1 LPDNL
6 EKIDGANP
14 LDCVNKTVPL
24 VKGIDGDGWVEVIIS
39 CEPGWEDPLSAVVF
53 ESGFSGLEEKSE
65 NGRPLIKAYGK
76 NATPDA
82 DIVSILRNALE
93 NILIGSNA
101 KIISVNDVPFEDW
114 EFSWRKGLD
123 AVEVGRGLVIKPSW
137 VDYQNSV
144 GRLEIIIDPKMAFGT
159 GSHATTFLCLEAME
173 NIDFHGYSVMD
184 AGCGSGVLGIT
195 SAMLGAS
202 KVYCFDN
209 DPFSVENA
217 IENTV
222 INCVSEIVT
231 VEEKSLGDID
241 SAGFDFIFA
250 NIISHVLLPNL
261 PKFYSFLKPGG
272 KAIFSGLLAIE
283 EKDFTDGLVKAGF
296 KNIEISYRDEW
307 IASTAVRPI

>member
-1 LPDNL
+1 MSDNFGN
-6 EKIDGANP
+6 IDRKTP
-14 LDCVNKTVPL
+14 LSQGINVPTVS
-24 VKGIDGDGWVEVIIS
+24 GIDGEGWVEVIIS

-76 NATPDA
+76 NITPDV
-82 DIVSILRNALE
+82 DIVSVLGKTLE
-93 NILIGSNA
+93 NLLTASNA

-123 AVEVGRGLVIKPSW
+123 AVEVGKGLVIKPSW
-137 VDYQNSV
+137 VDYQNTS

-173 NIDFHGYSVMD
+173 NIDFHGLSVMD
-184 AGCGSGVLGIT
+184 AGCGSGILGIV

-217 IENTV
+217 IENAV
-222 INCVSEIVT
+222 INGVGQIVN
-231 VEEKSLGDID
+231 VEEKSLGEID
-241 SAGFDFIFA
+241 SDGFDVMFA

-261 PKFYSFLKPGG
+261 PRFYNFLKPGG
-272 KAIFSGLLAIE
+272 KAVFSGLLAVE
-283 EKDFTDGLVKAGF
+283 EKDFTESLMKGGF

-307 IASTAVRPI
+307 IAATAVRPI